1 MNVNQLKTLIELQA
15 LQNLSSSSNLPSA
28 DNNSTS
34 LFQELLAD
42 TLASLTDN
50 SSTSTD
56 STTGLGSPSNYWPTN
71 PLLGKMNNNNITV
84 PKDLDEI
91 IKNAARKYDL
101 PEQLIKSVIQQE
113 SSFNPEAVSSTGAS
127 GLMQLMPSTAKSL
140 GVTNVFDPA
149 ENINAGSKYL
159 RSMLDR
165 FGGDIKLAL
174 AAYNAGPGN
183 VERYNGVPPFKETQ
197 NYVKRITSQLV

>member
-42 TLASLTDN
+42 ALASLTDN

-56 STTGLGSPSNYWPTN
+56 STTGLGSPSNYWTTN
-71 PLLGKMNNNNITV
+71 PLLGKMNNNITV